1 MIKSFRGLLGD
12 GGQVTI
18 RLGTN
23 KGEVGYRI
31 VKFQAIANSPGA
43 QSQESVLK
51 IFTYEQATVDGTVD
65 FSNSELLGVV
75 YYRDNNNDIYPTSND
90 IIFDHVKFNQD
101 IYLTHTDVAVG
112 QSCNYYL
119 ELEQVKLDEGEAAI
133 ATLKDMRGAN

>member
-75 YYRDNNNDIYPTSND
+75 YYRDNNNDIYPSSNE

-101 IYLTHTDVAVG
+101 IYLTHSDVAVC

-119 ELEQVKLDEGEAAI
+119 ELEQVKLSKDEAAV
-133 ATLKDMRGAN
+133 ATIKDMRGRN